1 MRLFRTFDIT
11 PTLDDLPGENDAG
24 SAATTHASP
33 LGKIGQ
39 ILLDGGKLDPED
51 IQKILKLQHR
61 KGLRFGEAALKLRLL
76 KPQDLMQALSR
87 QFAYP
92 CLQPGEGDFS
102 REVVAAYQ
110 SSPSQLE
117 ALRQQRSLLTQ
128 YWFARSPALAIVS
141 PDHGEGRSYLAA
153 NLAVLFAQLGRR
165 TLLID
170 ADMRRPRQHEIFNVV
185 NRLGLSSFL
194 AGRAGAEIIQP
205 LPVLRSL
212 AVLSA
217 GPIPP
222 NPHELL
228 DRGGLS
234 GLLERAYRDYQVI
247 IVDTPAGNHQGDA
260 HIVARHCQG
269 ALMVVRRHRT
279 RLNDA
284 RNMIEHLSNVDVQLV
299 GSVLNQF

>member
-1 MRLFRTFDIT
+1 MSLFRTFDVVA
-11 PTLDDLPGENDAG
+11 PTFEDLPEENGAG
-24 SAATTHASP
+24 STAGLTPPVA
-33 LGKIGQ
+33 KIGQ
-39 ILLDGGKLDPED
+39 ILADSGKLKPEK
-51 IQKILKLQHR
+51 IPKILKLQHR
-61 KGLRFGEAALKLRLL
+61 KGLRFGEAALKLGFV
-76 KPQDLMQALSR
+76 KSQDLMQALSR

-92 CLQPGEGDFS
+92 CLQPGEGKFS

-110 SSPSQLE
+110 SSPSQIE

-128 YWFARSPALAIVS
+128 YWFAQSPALAIVS
-141 PDHGEGRSYLAA
+141 PDHGDGRSYLAA

-170 ADMRRPRQHEIFNVV
+170 ADMRRPRQHEIFHVV

-194 AGRAGAEIIQP
+194 AGRAGTEIIQP

-247 IVDTPAGNHQGDA
+247 IVDTPAGNYQGDA

-269 ALMVVRRHRT
+269 ALMVARRHRT
-279 RLNDA
+279 RLSDA